1 MRMDR
6 HNLVSRVADALA
18 GCASVRFKKLMIQWG
33 LLLVGH
39 VVGLSLYCGL
49 PTDYASVW
57 HVAALPISAIVY
69 AAIGPLSIILFLLIL
84 FRVQGGTATAIL
96 SLLCGVPL
104 LYWFLLWL
112 VRKQL
117 KAECCLHRWLIS
129 IVLVC
134 YSALSSFALLYGC
147 SSI

>member
-1 MRMDR
+1 MSLLRISNSFR
-6 HNLVSRVADALA
+6 NW
-18 GCASVRFKKLMIQWG
+18 MIVWG
-33 LLLVGH
+33 MLIVGH
-39 VVGLSLYCGL
+39 VAGLLLYCGL
-49 PTDYASVW
+49 PTANESVW
-57 HVAALPISAIVY
+57 LMVMLPISAIVF
-69 AAIGPLSIILFLLIL
+69 AAIGPLSIILFFLTL

-117 KAECCLHRWLIS
+117 KAECCLYRWLIS

-134 YSALSSFALLYGC
+134 YSALSSLALLYGC

>member
-1 MRMDR
+1 MMMA
-6 HNLVSRVADALA
+6 HW
-18 GCASVRFKKLMIQWG
+18 CASMCLRKLMIQWG
-33 LLLVGH
+33 LLLIGH
-39 VVGLSLYCGL
+39 VAGLLLYCGL
-49 PTDYASVW
+49 PTAYESVW
-57 HVAALPISAIVY
+57 LMVMLPISAIVF
-69 AAIGPLSIILFLLIL
+69 AAIGPLSIILFFLTL

-117 KAECCLHRWLIS
+117 KAECCLYRWLIN